1 MSYALLVQDIRPV
14 VYCWNTYRLETM
26 SQSSLWQIQTETGN
40 FAELCNGLYQRE
52 ISIIAKGDFASSQ
65 AVQTRLQSLP
75 YYINRTAHA
84 MTQVIIEGHSPLL
97 LDCQNASWSAKQSK
111 KMPLS
116 GQETQQEL
124 DKVFAWYLQ
133 EGICVG
139 LAVPV
144 LLFDHIIIDC
154 IDRIDVDRQ
163 RLRTNVGGWFSLA
176 VTNNVTEGND
186 VNKQLLK
193 PNKKIM
199 ASACAGHCWQANT
212 KQLPVI
218 PSLRELL
225 LSCSINWK
233 NFKKPLAI

>member
-1 MSYALLVQDIRPV
+1 M
-14 VYCWNTYRLETM
+14 T
-26 SQSSLWQIQTETGN
+26 QSSFWQTHTETGG

-52 ISIIAKGDFASSQ
+52 INLIAKGDYASVQ
-65 AVQTRLQSLP
+65 AVQARLQSLP
-75 YYINRTAHA
+75 YYITRTAHA
-84 MTQVIIEGHSPLL
+84 MTEVNSQGLSPLQ
-97 LDCQNASWSAKQSK
+97 LDSQNASWSAKQSTK
-111 KMPLS
+111 LPLS
-116 GQETQQEL
+116 GQETEQER

-163 RLRTNVGGWFSLA
+163 RLRTNVGGWFSLVA
-176 VTNNVTEGND
+176 TNSVTQGRD

-193 PNKKIM
+193 PSKKIM
-199 ASACAGHCWQANT
+199 TSACAGHCWQRNI
-212 KQLPVI
+212 KQLPII

>member
-1 MSYALLVQDIRPV
+1 M
-14 VYCWNTYRLETM
+14 T
-26 SQSSLWQIQTETGN
+26 QSSFWQTHTETGD

-52 ISIIAKGDFASSQ
+52 INLIAKGDYASVQ
-65 AVQTRLQSLP
+65 AVQARLQSLP

-84 MTQVIIEGHSPLL
+84 MTEVISQGLSPLQ
-97 LDCQNASWSAKQSK
+97 LDSQNASWSAKQSIK
-111 KMPLS
+111 LPLS
-116 GQETQQEL
+116 GQETQQER

-154 IDRIDVDRQ
+154 IDRIDVERQ
-163 RLRTNVGGWFSLA
+163 RIRTNVGGWFSLVA
-176 VTNNVTEGND
+176 TNSVTQGKD
-186 VNKQLLK
+186 ASKQLLK

-199 ASACAGHCWQANT
+199 TSACAGHCWQRNS
-212 KQLPVI
+212 KLLPII

>member
-1 MSYALLVQDIRPV
+1 M
-14 VYCWNTYRLETM
+14 T
-26 SQSSLWQIQTETGN
+26 QSSFWQTHTETGD

-52 ISIIAKGDFASSQ
+52 INLIAKGDYASVQ
-65 AVQTRLQSLP
+65 AVQARLQSLP
-75 YYINRTAHA
+75 YYITRTAHA
-84 MTQVIIEGHSPLL
+84 MTDVISQGLSPLQ
-97 LDCQNASWSAKQSK
+97 LDSQNASWSAKQSTK
-111 KMPLS
+111 LPLS
-116 GQETQQEL
+116 GQETEQER
-124 DKVFAWYLQ
+124 DNVFAWYLQ

-163 RLRTNVGGWFSLA
+163 RLRTNVGGWFSLVA
-176 VTNNVTEGND
+176 TNSVTQGRD

-193 PNKKIM
+193 PSKKIM
-199 ASACAGHCWQANT
+199 TSACAGHCWQRNI
-212 KQLPVI
+212 KQLPII

>member
-1 MSYALLVQDIRPV
+1 M
-14 VYCWNTYRLETM
+14 T
-26 SQSSLWQIQTETGN
+26 QSSFWQTHTETGD

-52 ISIIAKGDFASSQ
+52 INLIAKGDYASVQ
-65 AVQTRLQSLP
+65 AVQARLQSLP
-75 YYINRTAHA
+75 YYITRTAHA
-84 MTQVIIEGHSPLL
+84 MTEVNSQGLSPLQ
-97 LDCQNASWSAKQSK
+97 LDSQNASWSAKQSTK
-111 KMPLS
+111 LPLS
-116 GQETQQEL
+116 GQETEQER

-154 IDRIDVDRQ
+154 IDRIDVERQ
-163 RLRTNVGGWFSLA
+163 RIRTNVGGWFSLVA
-176 VTNNVTEGND
+176 TNSVTQGKD

-199 ASACAGHCWQANT
+199 TSACAGHCWQRNN
-212 KQLPVI
+212 KQLPII

>member
-1 MSYALLVQDIRPV
+1 M
-14 VYCWNTYRLETM
+14 T
-26 SQSSLWQIQTETGN
+26 QSSFWQTHTETGD

-52 ISIIAKGDFASSQ
+52 INLIAKGDYASVQ
-65 AVQTRLQSLP
+65 AVQARLQSLP
-75 YYINRTAHA
+75 YYITRTAHA
-84 MTQVIIEGHSPLL
+84 MTDVISQGLSPLQ
-97 LDCQNASWSAKQSK
+97 LDSQNASWSAKQSTK
-111 KMPLS
+111 LPLS
-116 GQETQQEL
+116 GQETEQER

-163 RLRTNVGGWFSLA
+163 RLRTNVGGWFSLVA
-176 VTNNVTEGND
+176 TNSVTQGRD

-193 PNKKIM
+193 PSKKIM
-199 ASACAGHCWQANT
+199 TSACAGHCWQRNI
-212 KQLPVI
+212 KQLPII

-233 NFKKPLAI
+233 NFKKPLPI

>member
-1 MSYALLVQDIRPV
+1 M
-14 VYCWNTYRLETM
+14 T
-26 SQSSLWQIQTETGN
+26 QSSFWQTHTETGD

-52 ISIIAKGDFASSQ
+52 INLIAKGDYASVQ
-65 AVQTRLQSLP
+65 AVQARLQSLP
-75 YYINRTAHA
+75 YYITRTAHA
-84 MTQVIIEGHSPLL
+84 MTDVISQGLSPLQ
-97 LDCQNASWSAKQSK
+97 LDSQNASWSAKQSTK
-111 KMPLS
+111 LPLS
-116 GQETQQEL
+116 GQETEQER

-163 RLRTNVGGWFSLA
+163 RLRTNVGGWFSLVA
-176 VTNNVTEGND
+176 TNSVTQGRD

-193 PNKKIM
+193 PSKKIM
-199 ASACAGHCWQANT
+199 TSACAGHCWQRNI
-212 KQLPVI
+212 KQLPII